1 MQGLPVTVR
10 IPKPLFRHSSFVIRI
25 LCLGFCLSGIGSL
38 AVATP
43 RHPLYSF
50 RDMLGPLSQRLLT
63 LLQLTR
69 MALVFTAISNG
80 ACEVLLR
87 ARFSPDQGRDWFP
100 DNPETLLRSLAAMA
114 AVSIGLYGFGMSL
127 NDIID
132 RRRDS
137 RIAAHRPLPS
147 GRIRPV
153 TAHAIC
159 VCLALLAGWDG
170 AAYAHWNR
178 ETGSLSLTMLIIT
191 GALIVFYDVAGKYL
205 VALGLV
211 SLGLIRFLQASIAAP
226 VLPVIWHPL
235 LLLDHVTIL
244 STVAYH
250 WEQKRPP
257 LTQKHWWTVMTG
269 LGAIN
274 LAVIGIFGDYHWRH
288 GDQTIRSLLSDLQV
302 KWELLPVALT
312 IPVFVLL
319 AYYVRKKYPVGTD
332 AGQKLMLYGLLW
344 LIVYDAAF
352 VGGYV
357 NWAAAG
363 ILFCLLPIAWW
374 SVQLMRWWSKVY
386 SLSQRPVFQRART

>member
-1 MQGLPVTVR
+1 
-10 IPKPLFRHSSFVIRI
+10 
-25 LCLGFCLSGIGSL
+25 
-38 AVATP
+38 
-43 RHPLYSF
+43 
-50 RDMLGPLSQRLLT
+50 MLGPLSQRLLT

-87 ARFSPDQGRDWFP
+87 VHDRARDTYLASLDPRA
-100 DNPETLLRSLAAMA
+100 LAAMA

-147 GRIRPV
+147 GRIRLS

-159 VCLALLAGWDG
+159 ACLALLAGWGG
-170 AAYAHWNR
+170 AAYAHWTK
-178 ETGSLSLTMLIIT
+178 ESGTLSLGLVILT
-191 GALIVFYDVAGKYL
+191 GLLIVFYDLAGKYL

-211 SLGLIRFLQASIAAP
+211 SLGMIRFLQATIAAP
-226 VLPVIWHPL
+226 NLPVIWHPL

-244 STVAYH
+244 STVAYQ

-257 LTQKHWWTVMTG
+257 LTRKHWWTV
-269 LGAIN
+269 LISLAVLN
-274 LAVIGIFGDYHWRH
+274 LAVIGFYGDYQWRH
-288 GDQTIRSLLSDLQV
+288 GAQNLREVFNDLQFNLKLV
-302 KWELLPVALT
+302 PVLLT
-312 IPVFVLL
+312 ILVFIAL
-319 AYYVRKKYPVGTD
+319 AYRVRLRNPVGAD

-344 LIVYDAAF
+344 LIVYDSAF
-352 VGGYV
+352 VASYV
-357 NWAAAG
+357 SLGAG
-363 ILFCLLPIAWW
+363 AVLFCLMPIAWW

>member
-1 MQGLPVTVR
+1 
-10 IPKPLFRHSSFVIRI
+10 
-25 LCLGFCLSGIGSL
+25 
-38 AVATP
+38 
-43 RHPLYSF
+43 
-50 RDMLGPLSQRLLT
+50 MLGPLSQRLLT

-87 ARFSPDQGRDWFP
+87 LVSEQGRDGYV
-100 DNPETLLRSLAAMA
+100 DNIDLRKLGAMA

-147 GRIRPV
+147 GRIKLV

-159 VCLALLAGWDG
+159 ACLALLAGWGG
-170 AAYAHWNR
+170 AAYAHW
-178 ETGSLSLTMLIIT
+178 TQKDGTLSLTLVALT
-191 GALIVFYDVAGKYL
+191 GLLIVFYDFAGKYL
-205 VALGLV
+205 VALGLI
-211 SLGLIRFLQASIAAP
+211 SLGMIRFLQASIAAP

-235 LLLDHVTIL
+235 LLLNHVTIL

-257 LTQKHWWTVMTG
+257 LTRKHWWTVLAG
-269 LGAIN
+269 LGMLN
-274 LAVIGIFGDYHWRH
+274 LIVIGIFGDYYWRH
-288 GDQTIRSLLSDLQV
+288 GDQTIRDLLAALNVNLSLIPPL
-302 KWELLPVALT
+302 LT
-312 IPVFVLL
+312 IPVFVAL
-319 AYYVRKKYPVGTD
+319 AYRVRRKNPVGTD

-352 VGGYV
+352 VAGYV
-357 NWAAAG
+357 SLAAAAV
-363 ILFCLLPIAWW
+363 LFCLLPIAWW

-386 SLSQRPVFQRART
+386 SLSQRPAFQRART